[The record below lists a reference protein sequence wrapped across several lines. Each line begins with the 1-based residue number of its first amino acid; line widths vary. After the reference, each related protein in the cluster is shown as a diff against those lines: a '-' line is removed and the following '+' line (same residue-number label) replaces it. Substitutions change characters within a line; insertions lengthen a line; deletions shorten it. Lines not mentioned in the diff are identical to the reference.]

1 MKKTLK
7 SMDVSGKRVLMRAD
21 FNVPLDENGMI
32 TDEARIR
39 AALPSI
45 TYILENGGKLILMSH
60 LGRPKGEFKAELSLK
75 PVAEKLSSLL
85 GKEVKKLDDC
95 VGEDV
100 EEAVR
105 GMKDGDIILLEN
117 LRFHPEEK
125 KNDPVF
131 AKQLASLGDVF
142 IEDAFGTCHRAH
154 ASTVGVTKDLPS
166 AAGFLVEKEIE
177 YFEKVTKNPDKPFC
191 LILGG
196 AKVADKIPLIENM
209 LDKIDY
215 LLIGGAMAYTFLKSR
230 HKGIGA
236 SRCEDGLADTV
247 DRIFKLAS
255 EKKVSIF
262 LPRDHIVAKEI
273 KPDAEVRTV
282 DENIPDNWIGLDIGP
297 KTIQNYEKVLEEA
310 KTIVWNGPVGLF
322 EMAPFSGGTCALAE
336 FISKL
341 DEVTTV
347 IGGGDTASAINQMN
361 LGNKMSH
368 MSTGGGASLE
378 YLEGK
383 ELPGIAA
390 LDDE

>member
-1 MKKTLK
+1 MKRTLK
-7 SMDVSGKRVLMRAD
+7 DMDISGKRVLMRAD
-21 FNVPLDENGMI
+21 FNVPLDKNGTI
-32 TDEARIR
+32 TDDSRIR

-45 TYILENGGKLILMSH
+45 NYILENGAKLVLMSH
-60 LGRPKGEFKAELSLK
+60 LGRPKGEVKTEFCLN

-85 GKEVKKLDDC
+85 DREVKKLDDC

-100 EEAVR
+100 EEAVQD
-105 GMKDGDIILLEN
+105 MNDGDIILLEN
-117 LRFHPEEK
+117 LRFHSEEK
-125 KNDPVF
+125 KNDPAF
-131 AKQLASLGDVF
+131 AKHLASLGDIF

-154 ASTVGVTKDLPS
+154 ASTVGVTEHLPS

-196 AKVADKIPLIENM
+196 AKVSDKIPLIENM

-236 SRCEDGLADTV
+236 SRCEDGLLDTV
-247 DRIFKLAS
+247 SRIFKSAS

-262 LPRDHIVAKEI
+262 LPCDHIVAKEI
-273 KPDAEVRTV
+273 KPDAEVKTV

-297 KTIQNYEKVLEEA
+297 KTVRNYEEVLKEA

-322 EMAPFSGGTCALAE
+322 EMAPFSGGTRALAE

-341 DEVTTV
+341 DATTV
-347 IGGGDTASAINQMN
+347 IGGGDTASAVNQLN

-390 LDDE
+390 LNDK